1 MTPIPSNQEINFV
14 FTVEEANYLLAG
26 LQELPGKICN
36 PLSKKI
42 QEQAQAQLQPPPAAQ
57 ASE

>member
-42 QEQAQAQLQPPPAAQ
+42 QEQAQAQLQPPPTI
-57 ASE
+57 

>member
-1 MTPIPSNQEINFV
+1 MTQNNQELNFV
-14 FTVEEANYLLAG
+14 FSIEEANYILAG
-26 LQELPGKICN
+26 LQELPAKICN

-57 ASE
+57 ASG